1 MYKVHLCD
9 AQDLNV
15 ILDAINEKALRV
27 VSCFYIGDLRQVCI
41 MTEQD
46 DRQSITKIIQRR
58 KTRVSKN
65 TNLWQKK

>member
-27 VSCFYIGDLRQVCI
+27 VSCFYISDSRQVCI

-46 DRQSITKIIQRR
+46 DRQPVTKIIQWRR
-58 KTRVSKN
+58 TKASKKK
-65 TNLWQKK
+65 LWQKK